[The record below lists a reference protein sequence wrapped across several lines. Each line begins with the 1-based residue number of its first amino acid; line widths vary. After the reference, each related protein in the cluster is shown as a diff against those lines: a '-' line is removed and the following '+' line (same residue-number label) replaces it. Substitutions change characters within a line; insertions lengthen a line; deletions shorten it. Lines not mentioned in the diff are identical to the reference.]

1 MAIQPEMPDEG
12 SIDGEMIEA
21 GDLEAGPSIAGLCQ
35 ELMVGW
41 GMSED
46 ELTFR
51 LWQELKAD
59 LPRQAAANE
68 AALIQIARA
77 EGHEPRRFIEGLG
90 QNVARIP
97 KEVYAYWVARLG
109 PHAWDDGDLLKFLVK
124 RNPALLRKS
133 QGKTQIVVDR
143 TVGRIM
149 AAAHSTRGLAQ
160 GDGFA
165 VGRAAA

>member
-1 MAIQPEMPDEG
+1 MPIQPEMPDEG
-12 SIDGEMIEA
+12 SIEGELIEA

-35 ELMVGW
+35 ELMIGF

-59 LPRQAAANE
+59 LPRQEVAMD
-68 AALIQIARA
+68 AALLKIARH
-77 EGHEPRRFIEGLG
+77 EGHEPRRFIDGLG

-97 KEVYAYWVARLG
+97 KEVYAYWVSRLG
-109 PHAWDDGDLLKFLVK
+109 PYAWDDGDLLKFLVK

-133 QGKTQIVVDR
+133 QGKTMI
-143 TVGRIM
+143 TVGTPLRGGRSSPGRLGEASLPHKE
-149 AAAHSTRGLAQ
+149 AA
-160 GDGFA
+160 
-165 VGRAAA
+165 